1 MEVEILLEDMDEIDL
16 VKVTDLEAN
25 AVAILNEPDTARITV
40 RDFASDD
47 CIFNLVLL

>member
-1 MEVEILLEDMDEIDL
+1 MEVEILLVEVDEIDL
-16 VKVTDLEAN
+16 VKVADLEAN
-25 AVAILNEPDTARITV
+25 AIAKLNEPDTARITV